1 MPIKVYN
8 GSEWVQVSDGTDAAA
23 GVTTVKQYTDSN
35 YTVERSGSNPI
46 IITDG
51 GETIGIGSTS
61 NAYGA
66 KFVQS
71 TTPANSVDGDI
82 WYNVGAGETTA
93 STNFKHGGSWLNILN
108 SVSLLTYTFD
118 FTTLNATQTWTKP
131 TDTGVLAF
139 IFVWGGG
146 GSGSGAHH
154 QNGDAGGGGG
164 GCAFGIFPLSDLT
177 STVSLVVGKG
187 GSAPGADNSGNDGT
201 DSTFGSDTDS
211 FYLKGNG
218 GEGGFKNQRGGY
230 GGDIFTNG
238 HSSTIRNGGFAGGAG
253 SYGSNTPGTS
263 SMFGGGGGGSGWMI
277 TNPGPAGGFSGM
289 GGNGGAGGGKDSGVN
304 AVDGSVPGGG
314 GGGRSGEASGGRAAG
329 GNGQIK
335 IYVI

>member
-8 GSEWVQVSDGTDAAA
+8 GSQWVQVSDGTDGAS
-23 GVTTVKQYTDSN
+23 GVTTVKQYTDSD
-35 YTVERSGSNPI
+35 YTVERSGSSPI
-46 IITDG
+46 IITDS
-51 GETIGIGSTS
+51 GETVGIGSTS

-66 KFVQS
+66 RYIQS
-71 TTPANSVDGDI
+71 TTPTSSIDGDI
-82 WYNVGAGETTA
+82 WYNVGAGGTTA
-93 STNFKHGGSWLNILN
+93 SPRLKHGGSWLNILN
-108 SVSLLTYTFD
+108 SASLSTYTFD
-118 FTTLNATQTWTKP
+118 FTTLGASQTWTKP
-131 TDTGVLAF
+131 TTGVLAF

-154 QNGDAGGGGG
+154 GNGDAGGGGG

-177 STVSLVVGKG
+177 ATVSLVVGKG
-187 GSAPGADNSGNDGT
+187 GSAPGSDNSGNDGT

-218 GEGGFKNQRGGY
+218 GEGGQKNNRGGY
-230 GGDIFTNG
+230 GGDIFGNTHN
-238 HSSTIRNGGFAGGAG
+238 SIIQNGGFAGGAG
-253 SYGSNTPGTS
+253 SYGSDTPGKS
-263 SMFGGGGGGSGWMI
+263 SMFGGGGGGGGWMTI
-277 TNPGPAGGFSGM
+277 NPGPAGGFSAI

-314 GGGRSGEASGGRAAG
+314 GGGRSGNNSGGIAAG

-335 IYVI
+335 IYII